1 MSWNQTNRTK
11 KLRILIYAGILAALS
26 FVLMRFTEFPI
37 FPSFPFLTMDL
48 SDIPLLVGAI
58 QLGPLYAVAIALIK
72 NLLFL
77 ASGGSQGGVLGVFV
91 NFIAVGTFGLI
102 VGLITMRKKNL
113 PTVLAGLFTGFIAMT
128 LIMIPTN
135 LWAVPLFSP
144 NFAKPEMKQAL
155 YDYILKINLPFNLI
169 KGAIGTTVTLIILTT
184 LKKRKIT

>member
-1 MSWNQTNRTK
+1 MSWNQTNRRNNLK
-11 KLRILIYAGILAALS
+11 KLIYAGILAALS

-37 FPSFPFLTMDL
+37 FPPPNNFLTIDL
-48 SDIPLLVGAI
+48 GDIPMLIGAI

-77 ASGGSQGGVLGVFV
+77 ASGGSQGQAIGVFV

-113 PTVLAGLFTGFIAMT
+113 PTVLAGLFTGFIAMA

-135 LWAVPLFSP
+135 LWAVPLFLP
-144 NFAKPEMKQAL
+144 GITKPVL
-155 YDYILKINLPFNLI
+155 YNYIIKINLPFNLI
-169 KGAIGTTVTLIILTT
+169 KGIIDTAITVVTVSA
-184 LKKRKIT
+184 LKGRKIFN